1 MNWEGFKMS
10 RTYAL
15 KGTKRLIL
23 AALAILLAAPL
34 APSHAQTVAATTSE
48 AADQALELGRQ
59 LARLTEARRQLA
71 GLMPMV
77 AHNVR
82 EIMTAGNPKVAKDFD
97 ETLPFIIGKI
107 LRKPGAF
114 EEIVARAYAHNFT
127 VAELQEMTAFYSS
140 PTGRKLIEKQGA
152 LAQEVAQ
159 SSQPLGSEMGRE
171 LSDQM
176 RKELRK
182 RGHGI

>member
-1 MNWEGFKMS
+1 MI
-10 RTYAL
+10 R
-15 KGTKRLIL
+15 ID
-23 AALAILLAAPL
+23 AAPWAKFL
-34 APSHAQTVAATTSE
+34 VAMALIILFAAPPHGAYAQPPANASDAA
-48 AADQALELGRQ
+48 AGQALDLGRE

-82 EIMTAGNPKVAKDFD
+82 ELMTAGNPKVAKDFD
-97 ETLPFIIGKI
+97 ETLPLVVGKI
-107 LRKPGAF
+107 MRKQGSF
-114 EEIVARAYAHNFT
+114 EEIVARAYAQHFT
-127 VAELQEMTAFYSS
+127 VPELQEMVGFYSS
-140 PTGRKLIEKQGA
+140 ATGRKLIEKQGA
-152 LAQEVAQ
+152 LAQDVAQ

-171 LSDQM
+171 LADHM